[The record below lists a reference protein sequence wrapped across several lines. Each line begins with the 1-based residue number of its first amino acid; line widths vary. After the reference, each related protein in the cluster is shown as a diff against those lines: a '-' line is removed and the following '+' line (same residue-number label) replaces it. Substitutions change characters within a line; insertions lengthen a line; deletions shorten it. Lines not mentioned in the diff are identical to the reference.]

1 MFLDFLKIARPLRK
15 TLCMCQGYRFSQ
27 SWGCQ
32 GSGGRG
38 VPVFFLLCQGLVGE
52 ERFYFGG
59 LVGEERIFFLLLC
72 YPVWNFPLLSMVLS
86 YLIHGEID
94 CVPIGMI
101 DTLSIVP

>member
-1 MFLDFLKIARPLRK
+1 
-15 TLCMCQGYRFSQ
+15 MCQGYRFSQ

-38 VPVFFLLCQGLVGE
+38 VPVFFLLCQGLVGEERFYFGGLVGE